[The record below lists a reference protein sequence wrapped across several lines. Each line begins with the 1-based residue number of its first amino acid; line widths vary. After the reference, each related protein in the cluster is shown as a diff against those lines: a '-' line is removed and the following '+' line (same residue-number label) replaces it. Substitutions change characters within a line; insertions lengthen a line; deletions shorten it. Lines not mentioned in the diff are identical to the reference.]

1 MTAKAPASE
10 LEKKYTRLTSA
21 ASSSLCTHCGWC
33 MEACHVYQATRDP
46 RTTPVAKAES
56 VRRAY
61 KKSHDWLSKVF
72 PAWNGARAFSPAD
85 IDRWREM
92 AFRDCTLCERCVVN
106 CPMGVETPQL
116 IAAARAELAAS
127 GQAPEMMTMLA
138 DMAISKE
145 EDAPLYR
152 DFFLGQV
159 EELEKEVQARLGDP
173 GARIPVD
180 RVGAKMLY
188 VPLSGAHTIVPQA
201 IIFNAAGASWT
212 LSTFEAANYA
222 VFLGDTAKAKRISER
237 IVNEAKRLGVEEVVL
252 TECGHA
258 YTALRWEAA
267 KWFGGPLPFRVRSI
281 LEVLDEY
288 VRERRLVLDPARN
301 SETVTYHDSC
311 NLGRKGGLLEE
322 PRHVLRA
329 VAADFREM
337 VPNRVQS
344 LCCGGG
350 GGLVA
355 VPEWSE
361 SRLKAGKPK
370 AEQIRSTG
378 AKVVV
383 TSCDNCR
390 HQIGEISEH
399 YGLGVSVTSLS
410 EMTANALVAA
420 TVAEPAPAQL
430 GRAAG

>member
-1 MTAKAPASE
+1 MTGQVSVSE
-10 LEKKYTRLTSA
+10 LDQKYNRLTSA

-33 MEACHVYQATRDP
+33 MEACHVYLATRDP

-56 VRRAY
+56 VRRSY
-61 KKSHDWLSKVF
+61 KKSHDWLAKLL
-72 PAWNGARAFSPAD
+72 PGWNGARAFSPAD
-85 IDRWREM
+85 VQRWREM

-116 IAAARAELAAS
+116 IAAARAELAAR
-127 GQAPEMMTMLA
+127 GEAPEMMTMLA

-145 EDAPLYR
+145 EDAALYR
-152 DFFLGQV
+152 DFFLDQV
-159 EELEKEVQARLGDP
+159 KELEKEVQKRLGDP
-173 GARIPVD
+173 KACIPVD
-180 RVGAKMLY
+180 QVGAKILY

-201 IIFNAAGASWT
+201 VIFNAVGASWT
-212 LSTFEAANYA
+212 LSMFEAANYA
-222 VFLGDTAKAKRISER
+222 VFLGDAAKAKRITER
-237 IVNEAKRLGVEEVVL
+237 IVKEAKRLGVEEIVL

-258 YTALRWEAA
+258 YTAMRWEAA

-288 VRERRLVLDPARN
+288 VSEGRLALDPARN
-301 SETVTYHDSC
+301 VERVTYHDSC

-322 PRHVLRA
+322 PRRVLRA

-337 VPNRVQS
+337 VPNRVQR
-344 LCCGGG
+344 LWCGGG

-370 AEQIRSTG
+370 ADQIRSTG
-378 AKVVV
+378 VRVVV

-390 HQIGEISEH
+390 HQIGELSEH
-399 YGLGVSVTSLS
+399 YGLGVTVTSLT
-410 EMTANALVAA
+410 EMTVNALV
-420 TVAEPAPAQL
+420 TSPA
-430 GRAAG
+430 RAKTDAPTDMAVP